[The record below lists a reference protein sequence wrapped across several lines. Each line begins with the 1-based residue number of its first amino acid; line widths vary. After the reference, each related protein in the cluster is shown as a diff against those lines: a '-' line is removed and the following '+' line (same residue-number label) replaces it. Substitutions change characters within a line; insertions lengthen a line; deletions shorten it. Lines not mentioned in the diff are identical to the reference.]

1 MDEEI
6 GPQHNGPV
14 QRRKPR
20 VNGWTKARREAFLTE
35 LARSCNVVRAHEAA
49 GMGSSGAY
57 RLRQRDPEFAKQWQ
71 AALEIGYERLEA
83 ALLRRA
89 IEAVDA
95 IKLDETKEQVEKMT
109 VAEATAL
116 LRLHRASVER
126 GQASGRRQSQRRVA
140 TQQEVDA
147 ILLRRIQMAKR
158 RNRSRAA
165 SGSGA

>member
-1 MDEEI
+1 
-6 GPQHNGPV
+6 
-14 QRRKPR
+14 
-20 VNGWTKARREAFLTE
+20 
-35 LARSCNVVRAHEAA
+35 
-49 GMGSSGAY
+49 MGSSGAY

-89 IEAVDA
+89 IETVDE
-95 IKLDETKEQVEKMT
+95 IKLEEAKEPVEKMT

-126 GQASGRRQSQRRVA
+126 GHAGGCRSQAREVV

-147 ILLRRIQMAKR
+147 ILLKRIQMAKR
-158 RNRSRAA
+158 RNRGCAA
-165 SGSGA
+165 SGGDA